1 MAFSIED
8 FKSAI
13 GKRGGMMRDNRYVM
27 TFVPPRC
34 MLTGTTK
41 MSGALDITRDME
53 FWVDSVN
60 VPGYQLAL
68 NVAKRW
74 TYGPDEKRP
83 YMPVFTPI
91 QCTFNSDANGDYLRF
106 FNSWMQYILPHDW
119 YNGGINQIS
128 NFGGRQY
135 ELEYKQ
141 EYATD
146 ITIAVLNTAGEY
158 VTTYFIK
165 EAFPSIVSDINMSY
179 SQNGNAKFQVNFE
192 YLDWTTETAQPATVN
207 DGSDT
212 PEPNRPI
219 SVIEKPTPAEQL
231 RDAEVLPVTPF

>member
-1 MAFSIED
+1 MTFSIQE

-27 TFVPPRC
+27 TLVPPRC
-34 MLTGTTK
+34 MVTGTTR
-41 MSGALDITRDME
+41 MSDAFDMAKDME
-53 FWVDSVN
+53 FWVDAVN
-60 VPGYQLAL
+60 IPGYQLAL

-91 QCTFNSDANGDYLRF
+91 QCTFNSDARGDYLKF

-135 ELEYKQ
+135 ELEYKS

-146 ITIAVLNTAGEY
+146 ITIAVLDSAGSTVEVY
-158 VTTYFIK
+158 YIK
-165 EAFPSIVSDINMSY
+165 EAFPSIVSDVSMSY

-192 YLDWTTETAQPATVN
+192 YLDWTTTTIQPPTVN

-212 PEPNRPI
+212 PEPTNPI
-219 SVIEKPTPAEQL
+219 VNSQPPTPAEQL
-231 RDAEVLPVTPF
+231 RDAQVLPPTGQ